1 MVSINKDNQQ
11 AITDVSSFISR
22 QWQEE
27 SNSYI
32 NIDFDSINKTEYKIN
47 CLSEQQYVCCYCSRE
62 IENTPQTE
70 LEHIIPKSINTIDS
84 LQRYLDLSPILLNNI
99 ILQQDF
105 RKSTEEQNTPPF
117 PHHIAYQN
125 IVASC
130 NGKIKY
136 TSENITC
143 CNRKREDTF
152 IPPFNL
158 MPNSIKYLNDGTIY
172 YDYDEIDN
180 RFINS
185 LNLNKDLLKK
195 IRRIWFLFTASDVT
209 PNELLQI
216 TTLEQIKEI
225 ITLHIDINPLK
236 EAADRTTIHSFK
248 NEVSWKML
256 MNYKYFF
263 NYFKIQ
269 NN

>member
-11 AITDVSSFISR
+11 AITNVSNFISM

-27 SNSYI
+27 SNRYI
-32 NIDFDSINKTEYKIN
+32 NIDYDSINKTEYKIN

-70 LEHIIPKSINTIDS
+70 LEHIIPRSIHTPDS
-84 LQRYLDLSPILLNNI
+84 LQRYLDFSPILLNNI
-99 ILQQDF
+99 ILQEDF

-130 NGKIKY
+130 NGKIKD

-158 MPNSIKYLNDGTIY
+158 MPKSIKYLKDGSIY
-172 YDYDEIDN
+172 YENDEIDN

-185 LNLNKDLLKK
+185 LNLNKVLLKK
-195 IRRIWFLFTASDVT
+195 IRRIWFLFTASGVT
-209 PNELLQI
+209 LDDLLKI
-216 TTLEQIKEI
+216 NTLEQIKEI

-236 EAADRTTIHSFK
+236 TVADSTSIHSFK
-248 NEVSWKML
+248 NEANWKML

-263 NYFKIQ
+263 NYFIIP
-269 NN
+269 NH